1 MHSGALPHL
10 CKYCGK
16 VSQFNQNEF
25 YEKILMFFACSYAVL
40 RPSVLKVMINS
51 CEGYGFLSSFN
62 LKSSIVSGQVKIHE
76 RKHNGIKPFKCEF
89 CEKSFAYR
97 ESLLTHV
104 SIHTGLK
111 RFMCQACGSRFS
123 CISNLQAH
131 RKSHKSTCGMTPNVT
146 KPVGPMG
153 LETIFKISEVSDN

>member
-1 MHSGALPHL
+1 MHFCFQAVISHPKWHYQIMKDRTVEIRPYTSATFAIRVTIALAFRT
-10 CKYCGK
+10 
-16 VSQFNQNEF
+16 Q
-25 YEKILMFFACSYAVL
+25 
-40 RPSVLKVMINS
+40 
-51 CEGYGFLSSFN
+51 
-62 LKSSIVSGQVKIHE
+62 GQVKIHE

-89 CEKSFAYR
+89 CEKTFAYR

-131 RKSHKSTCGMTPNVT
+131 RKSHKTTCGMTPNVT

-153 LETIFKISEVSDN
+153 HETIFKISEVSNS